1 MSPDLK
7 YNLYFNNLNMANLTI
22 APILEY
28 AIKNEASDIHISEWE
43 AIAFRIQ
50 WHLSKLIQA
59 WVIDKIKSRQ
69 ILMELLWED
78 KDAAKAFLDGKDA
91 DFAYMYTDGTP
102 FRVNAFFKLGKI
114 AFVMR
119 RIAGSPKAIAELGL
133 PKWVEKFTKA
143 MQGLILVTGPTG
155 SGKSTSMVSILDTIN
170 ENRREHIIT
179 IEDPVEFIFKD
190 KNSIFSQREIGRDTK
205 GFSSALR
212 AAMREDPDIVMVGEM
227 RDKETVEAAM
237 ELAETGHLVIST
249 LHTAGS
255 VQTITRIVNFFPPEL
270 QHSVRYK
277 LADTLFWVLS
287 QRLIP
292 TPDKKS
298 RKGIY
303 ELMFMTPG
311 IKNLI
316 RAGDF
321 AQIPN
326 NIEMWSSEWMVS
338 MKTYADR
345 IRDEGLINEEDYI
358 NYFQDEM

>member
-1 MSPDLK
+1 
-7 YNLYFNNLNMANLTI
+7 MANLTI

-50 WHLSKLIQA
+50 GHLGKLTQA
-59 WVIDKIKSRQ
+59 GVIDNAKVKQ
-69 ILMELLWED
+69 ILIELMKDD
-78 KDAAKAFLDGKDA
+78 KEMIKAFLDWKDA
-91 DFAYMYTDGTP
+91 DFAYIHTDWTP
-102 FRVNAFFKLGKI
+102 FRINAFFKLWKI

-119 RIAGSPKAIAELGL
+119 RIAGKPKAIEELGL
-133 PKWVEKFTKA
+133 PSWVEKFTKA
-143 MQGLILVTGPTG
+143 MQWLILVTWPTG
-155 SGKSTSMVSILDTIN
+155 SGKSTSMVSVLDAIN
-170 ENRREHIIT
+170 RNRREHIIT
-179 IEDPVEFIFKD
+179 IEDPVEFVFKD
-190 KNSIFSQREIGRDTK
+190 ENCIFSQREIWRDTK
-205 GFSSALR
+205 WFASALR
-212 AAMREDPDIVMVGEM
+212 AAMREDPDIVMVWEM

-237 ELAETGHLVIST
+237 ELAETWHLVIST
-249 LHTAGS
+249 LHTSGS

-292 TPDKKS
+292 TPDKKW
-298 RKGIY
+298 RKWIY

-326 NIEMWSSEWMVS
+326 NIEMWASEWMVS

-345 IRDEGLINEEDYI
+345 LRDQWLINEEDYI